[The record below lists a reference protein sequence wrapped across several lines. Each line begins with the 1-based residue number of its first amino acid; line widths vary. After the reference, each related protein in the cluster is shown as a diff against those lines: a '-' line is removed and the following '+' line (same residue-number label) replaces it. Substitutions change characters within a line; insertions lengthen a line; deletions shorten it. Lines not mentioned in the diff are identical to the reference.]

1 MGEGLESSLRGGDV
15 RNRGQTGSRGGSS
28 THSVG
33 WAHRQ
38 RPLHASCAPHELG
51 VGRQPGPPA
60 SLHRTS
66 SQVHAA
72 GLCVRGIATLSDD
85 CCVPETDTH
94 SHTHPW
100 KCMHQASRPGSA
112 LPWLQTADQ
121 GAGMCQREITSVK
134 PDTKPREHAQSSLL
148 SSQCPPA
155 VRK

>member
-1 MGEGLESSLRGGDV
+1 MGGGLESSLRGGDV

-60 SLHRTS
+60 SLRRTS

-94 SHTHPW
+94 SHTHPPTSTPIHPLAQMPVVCDPKHTPSEAHPPPPHTPKEAHGCSAQIW
-100 KCMHQASRPGSA
+100 GFIHSAS
-112 LPWLQTADQ
+112 
-121 GAGMCQREITSVK
+121 IY
-134 PDTKPREHAQSSLL
+134 
-148 SSQCPPA
+148 
-155 VRK
+155 